1 LICHA
6 SGQEIFNES
15 GELLSL
21 MFVVNR
27 IVGKRLHIIRKHLL
41 DLLRVFVAITNNMKR
56 IVNEL
61 LFDQAV
67 VLSESI

>member
-1 LICHA
+1 
-6 SGQEIFNES
+6 
-15 GELLSL
+15 